1 MWGTGTPNANAAHC
15 QREEGNQMKFVGN
28 NGQIEVHSDR
38 LVITRKGLIGF
49 LTQGFG
55 GEKTIPF
62 ASISAIQYRDP
73 GMVIL
78 GYIQFKIMGAP
89 EGSNPATDEN
99 TVNFTKGQQERDFK
113 RLKEHLDSVLFK
125 GSAQL
130 RADEKVCP
138 SCAENIKLAAL
149 VCRYCG
155 HKFPS

>member
-1 MWGTGTPNANAAHC
+1 
-15 QREEGNQMKFVGN
+15 MKFVGN
-28 NGQIEVHSDR
+28 NGQIEVHNDR
-38 LVITRKGLIGF
+38 LVITRRGLIGF

-62 ASISAIQYRDP
+62 ASISAIQYREP
-73 GMVIL
+73 GMAIL